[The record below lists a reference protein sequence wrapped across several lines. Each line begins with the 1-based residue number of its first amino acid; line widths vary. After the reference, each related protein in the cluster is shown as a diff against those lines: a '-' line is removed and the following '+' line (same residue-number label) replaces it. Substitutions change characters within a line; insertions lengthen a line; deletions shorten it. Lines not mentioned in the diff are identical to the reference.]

1 MTFNLSKLAP
11 TPGSRKK
18 RKTVG
23 RGEGSGHGKTSCRG
37 GKGQTARSGG
47 GIRAG
52 FEGGQMPI
60 YRRISKLGFKSRKR
74 AYGINEFLV
83 VNLSTLN
90 GFKDGAEVS
99 SESLA
104 AMGYVRTEGTRGG
117 VKILG
122 RGDLSVKNLKV
133 KVNAISESAKRAIE
147 AKGGSIELVARA
159 KTVAAS

>member
-1 MTFNLSKLAP
+1 MTINLSELAP
-11 TPGSRKK
+11 SPGSRKK
-18 RKTVG
+18 RKVVG
-23 RGEGSGHGKTSCRG
+23 RGRASGHGKTSCHG

-47 GIRAG
+47 SIRPG

-74 AYGINEFLV
+74 AYGINQFLV

-90 GFKDGAEVS
+90 GFKDGSEVS

-104 AMGYVRTEGTRGG
+104 TMGYVRTEGTRGG
-117 VKILG
+117 VKVLG

-133 KVNAISESAKRAIE
+133 KVHAISESAKKAIE
-147 AKGGSIELVARA
+147 AKGGSVELVARS
-159 KTVAAS
+159 KTV